1 MAAGALRVA
10 STSRNENPV
19 IFPALLRGRESS
31 ALFKCILSLSPLL
44 YNSDISRFEF
54 RETNIT
60 IFNRVSSRRE
70 IQKQKNR
77 PADIHSRRSSRLFL
91 DIHRYSRINVHIVVA
106 PSRGN
111 ARKALRK
118 EEIRYR
124 EFGKPFVTAID
135 EQSAIYPIRVRSIR
149 KKEER
154 IINDQLI
161 AVSGASN
168 WRH

>member
-1 MAAGALRVA
+1 MKTPLFSPLFFAEGKVLLYLNA
-10 STSRNENPV
+10 SYLYRRYFIIPISPASSSAKRTSR
-19 IFPALLRGRESS
+19 SS
-31 ALFKCILSLSPLL
+31 IA
-44 YNSDISRFEF
+44 YRHDARSRNGKIDP
-54 RETNIT
+54 RN
-60 IFNRVSSRRE
+60 
-70 IQKQKNR
+70 
-77 PADIHSRRSSRLFL
+77 IHSRRSSRLFL
-91 DIHRYSRINVHIVVA
+91 DIHRYSRINIRITVA
-106 PSRGN
+106 RSRGN

-135 EQSAIYPIRVRSIR
+135 EQSAIYPIRIRSIR